1 MSMCVNILE
10 NSHQIFSINWLVGLG
25 WLSSRTQHSII
36 IYSSVKLITLHLLS
50 LLNVWYTLHH
60 RNLQHRKTN
69 EFSTHQSVH
78 CFISFWRGK
87 QNWFHA
93 TGTGFMK
100 FKMCQYGVHISSIS
114 HLSIWNVKW
123 FGAILTDFWISGLF
137 WFFQVFT
144 LFLSHA
150 GRSFVEMCFKHCW
163 TWLPVD
169 LWTGGSNDYHL
180 FNT

>member
-1 MSMCVNILE
+1 MFNIL
-10 NSHQIFSINWLVGLG
+10 L
-25 WLSSRTQHSII
+25 II
-36 IYSSVKLITLHLLS
+36 EIYSIERQMSFLPINQSIVLFPFGGGSKTDFMQQKL
-50 LLNVWYTLHH
+50 
-60 RNLQHRKTN
+60 
-69 EFSTHQSVH
+69 
-78 CFISFWRGK
+78 
-87 QNWFHA
+87 A
-93 TGTGFMK
+93 FMK